1 MNRNP
6 DQALMDEAIR
16 GVVQLAQPQRIILFG
31 SRAQGRIGPHGN
43 LDLLVAGTGCDSLDL
58 NGGTDLDPCCAWP
71 AVDGIG
77 ASPDIRLPIRD
88 SYGMVMHEGLGE
100 GRLVYVVD

>member
-1 MNRNP
+1 MNRIL

-16 GVVQLAQPQRIILFG
+16 GFVQLAQPERIILFG
-31 SRAQGRIGPHGN
+31 SRAQGRIGPHRD
-43 LDLLVAGTGCDSLDL
+43 LDLLVAGTGCDSLYL
-58 NGGTDLDPCCAWP
+58 NGGTDLDLCCAWS

-88 SYGMVMHEGLGE
+88 SYGIVMHEGLGE
-100 GRLVYVVD
+100 GRLVYVGD